1 MRFWRHIAVIVG
13 ALLAA
18 PAAAADPACAAE
30 LLVGAAATDITPAGP
45 VALAGQFRTRISTK
59 VDTPLVAAAVALES
73 REGQKSID
81 QAIMIG
87 CDLVAI
93 REGVPER
100 FRRHVAPRMPGFDVR
115 KIFLSA
121 THTHTAPVT
130 LKDAFRYEIPKE
142 GVVQPEEYVEFLVG
156 RLSDL
161 AVKAWE
167 SRKPGGVSWTFGHAV
182 VGHNRRAVYA
192 DGSARMYGPT
202 DTPTFR
208 GFEGYEDHGVDM
220 LFFWNGERQLQAIA
234 INLACTAQEVEG
246 QSTVNADFWHEVR
259 VRLRKEFSP
268 DLCVLGWVGA
278 AGDQSPHLL
287 LEKKAENRML
297 SARGLTRMQEIA
309 RRISGAVLDTID
321 VARKDIRTD
330 VPLVHCV
337 EDLELPRRIIT
348 KAEYAKAKASFEK
361 YAGQPSLSAV
371 DRVHMGR
378 DRDVVERFEK
388 ADQLPPYTMELHV
401 LRLGDVA
408 VATNPFELFLDYGL
422 QIKGRSPAV
431 QTMVIQLTC
440 GSSGYLPTQ
449 KAIAGG
455 SYSATPQSNTVGPEG
470 GQVLVEKTVEAI
482 NTLWKE
488 SK

>member
-1 MRFWRHIAVIVG
+1 MRLWREIAVILGVF
-13 ALLAA
+13 LAA
-18 PAAAADPACAAE
+18 TAATADPACAAE

-45 VALAGQFRTRISTK
+45 VALAGQFNTRIARK

-73 REGQKSID
+73 REGEKSID

-93 REGVPER
+93 REGIPER

-130 LKDAFRYEIPKE
+130 LQDAFRYDIPKE
-142 GVVQPEEYVEFLVG
+142 GVMQPEEYVEFLVG

-202 DTPTFR
+202 NIPTFR

-246 QSTVNADFWHEVR
+246 QTTVNADFWHEVR

-287 LEKKAENRML
+287 WEKEAENRML

-309 RRISGAVLDTID
+309 RRITGAVLDTID
-321 VARKDIRTD
+321 VARKEIRTD
-330 VPLVHCV
+330 APLAHRV
-337 EDLELPRRIIT
+337 EELELPRRIIT
-348 KAEYAKAKASFEK
+348 KAEYAKAKASFEN
-361 YAGQPSLSAV
+361 YAKQPALSAV
-371 DRVHMGR
+371 NRVHMER
-378 DRDVVERFEK
+378 DREVIERFEK

-408 VATNPFELFLDYGL
+408 IATNPFELFLDYGL

-431 QTMVIQLTC
+431 QTMVIQLAC

-455 SYSATPQSNTVGPEG
+455 SYSTTPHSNTVGPEG
-470 GQVLVEKTVEAI
+470 GQLLVEKTLEAI
-482 NTLWKE
+482 NALWKE